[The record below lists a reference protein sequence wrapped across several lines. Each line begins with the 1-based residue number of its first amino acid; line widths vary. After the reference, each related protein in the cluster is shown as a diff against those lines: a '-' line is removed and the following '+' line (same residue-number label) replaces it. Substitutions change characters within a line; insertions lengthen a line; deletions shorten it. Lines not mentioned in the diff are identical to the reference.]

1 MAGFHRGATMRDLPQ
16 ILLVDD
22 SRQDLELV
30 QEACADS
37 GLTAI
42 FHISRDGAEAVQALT
57 RLSLQGVDL
66 DLIVLDLF
74 MPQKDGF
81 RVLQH
86 LQSQERLESV
96 PVIVLTASADM
107 GHVERC
113 FRLGADFFLW
123 KPAVYEDYHVIAQR
137 ILELL
142 EAPPRP
148 RNPAPT
154 LVEREELM
162 WGLHSPGKWAG
173 LGG

>member
-1 MAGFHRGATMRDLPQ
+1 MRDLPQ

-22 SRQDLELV
+22 NRSDLELV
-30 QEACADS
+30 QEACADC

-42 FHISRDGAEAVQALT
+42 FHVARDGAEALQAIA
-57 RLSLQGVDL
+57 RLSLQNVDL

-74 MPQKDGF
+74 LPQKDGF
-81 RVLQH
+81 RVLEH
-86 LQSQERLESV
+86 LQSKHRLSSV
-96 PVIVLTASADM
+96 PVVVLTGSADM

-113 FRLGADFFLW
+113 FQLGADFFLW
-123 KPAVYEDYHVIAQR
+123 KPAVYNDYQVIAQR

-154 LVEREELM
+154 LVEREEMM